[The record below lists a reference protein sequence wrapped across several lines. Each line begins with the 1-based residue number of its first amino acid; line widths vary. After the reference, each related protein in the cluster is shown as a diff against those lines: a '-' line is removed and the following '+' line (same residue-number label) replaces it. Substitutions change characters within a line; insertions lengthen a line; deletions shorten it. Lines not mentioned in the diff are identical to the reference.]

1 MLVSS
6 FGGCDIVGEA
16 IQFPG
21 NATQGLFDVWLD
33 SYIRQSPRMTG
44 LLMIVS

>member
-6 FGGCDIVGEA
+6 FGGRDIVGKA
-16 IQFPG
+16 IQFPR
-21 NATQGLFDVWLD
+21 NATQSLFDVWLD
-33 SYIRQSPRMTG
+33 SYICQSPGMTG